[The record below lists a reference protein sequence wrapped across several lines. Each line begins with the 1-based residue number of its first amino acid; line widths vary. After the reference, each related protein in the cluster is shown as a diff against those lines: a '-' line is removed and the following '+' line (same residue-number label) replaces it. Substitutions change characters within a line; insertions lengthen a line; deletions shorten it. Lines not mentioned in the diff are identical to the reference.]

1 MKKTIVAIFTL
12 FFLMTMGSRA
22 YAQEISDVIEDP
34 LGKPREWAALASN
47 PQNDKLWEKYFGKD
61 LFSLTKEENALFNK
75 LKQHLLNKEKSEQDK
90 VNDALIQRKIQS
102 RSFRDFTKEEYNAL
116 VQNVTKNFPII
127 EDYFAYQY
135 SLLGE
140 KYVKYED
147 AYPTGEI
154 SKQKWV
160 DEQEK
165 KIEEL
170 KKIHSLK
177 NPK

>member
-1 MKKTIVAIFTL
+1 MKKLFVVVLLTIVSQGIF
-12 FFLMTMGSRA
+12 
-22 YAQEISDVIEDP
+22 AQEYSDVVEDP
-34 LGKPREWAALASN
+34 LGKPNEWAALATN

-61 LFSLTKEENALFNK
+61 LFSLSREENAMFNQ
-75 LKQHLLNKEKSEQDK
+75 LKQYLLNKEKIEQDK
-90 VNDALIQRKIQS
+90 VNYAVLKRKS
-102 RSFRDFTKEEYNAL
+102 ETRSFKDFTKEEYNQL
-116 VQNVTKNFPII
+116 IQNVTKNFPII

-135 SLLGE
+135 EVLGE

-147 AYPTGEI
+147 AYPLGEI